1 MACPATGLARLRAA
15 AESGELDALC
25 VRHRVRV
32 LTVFGSAARAEP
44 AARDL
49 DVGVLFEP
57 GTKVNYPAIIGDL
70 VELTAADVDLAH
82 LNSGGP
88 LIRER
93 ALVGV
98 IALYESESGAWSRA
112 ATAAAL
118 RRMDTDWMRRL
129 GLERLAAPR

>member
-1 MACPATGLARLRAA
+1 MAA

-25 VRHRVRV
+25 ARHRVRV

-44 AARDL
+44 TARDL

-57 GTKVNYPAIIGDL
+57 DTDVDYPAVIGDL
-70 VELTAADVDLAH
+70 IELTGADVDLVH

-88 LIRER
+88 LVRER
-93 ALVGV
+93 ALVGAV
-98 IALYESESGAWSRA
+98 ALYESEPGAWSSA

-118 RRMDTDWMRRL
+118 QRMDTDWMRRL
-129 GLERLAAPR
+129 GLELLAGRR